1 MKIKKIVLIGLI
13 ENHQSMYNYILKLL
27 CENFNE
33 VLFLTSNKIRSDIN
47 INNKNLNFKI
57 DNEKRIDIVYINNM
71 NLINSFESMI
81 TDEYYGLFYRLKK
94 VKFYNKNKY
103 LIIHNVSKW
112 TSYVRNPFLFFK
124 NFLDQFYRKLF
135 LNQFE
140 NLITVAPNLF
150 NELKSK
156 THKKIFLIPFN
167 FSESDN
173 NINYKKKDIIRIV
186 IPGLVDSR
194 RRNYIQLLKTI
205 KIFYAKYPNSK
216 IIFDFLGKI
225 NKQKEP
231 KIFYEINLINEKFNN
246 KILFYTKF
254 IENKTFENNIISSD
268 FILSNL
274 KQNIYKQGFKE
285 KYGITKES
293 GVSYIIYKF
302 TKPGIVPKWQKVFND
317 FENQL
322 VNFDSYYDLIQ
333 ILSSID
339 DDLYD
344 LRLLHKNAI
353 HNHKKFN
360 NNLIKETNI
369 FLNHLK

>member
-1 MKIKKIVLIGLI
+1 
-13 ENHQSMYNYILKLL
+13 
-27 CENFNE
+27 
-33 VLFLTSNKIRSDIN
+33 
-47 INNKNLNFKI
+47 
-57 DNEKRIDIVYINNM
+57 M

-205 KIFYAKYPNSK
+205 KIFYEKYPNSK

-246 KILFYTKF
+246 KILFYIKF
-254 IENKTFENNIISSD
+254 IDDKTFENNIISSD

-302 TKPGIVPKWQKVFND
+302 AKPGIVPNWQKVFND

-322 VNFDSYYDLIQ
+322 VNFDSYSDLIQ
-333 ILSSID
+333 IFSSID

-344 LRLLHKNAI
+344 LRLLYKNAI
-353 HNHKKFN
+353 CNHKKFN
-360 NNLIKETNI
+360 NNFIKETNI

>member
-1 MKIKKIVLIGLI
+1 MKIKKIVFIGLI

-150 NELKSK
+150 NELKCK

-167 FSESDN
+167 FSEFDN

-246 KILFYTKF
+246 KILFYTNF
-254 IENKTFENNIISSD
+254 IEDKTFENNIISSD

-322 VNFDSYYDLIQ
+322 VNFDSYSDLIQ
-333 ILSSID
+333 IFSSIE

-353 HNHKKFN
+353 YNHKKFN